1 MSKTHWPKGSSL
13 TNFTLIVPCGRHFH
27 PSASNCCYCNRKSVK
42 ICAICGSINLKR
54 YFLKNIIPTDE
65 IVPTDELSSHRL
77 HTQIIFHAEE
87 HGLFRTRINRIERIF
102 HPDHI
107 YARLYYTAC
116 LSMLN
121 RLYSCRY
128 SFITMASPSGAIPIC
143 IFCSSSMVL
152 PSASFFLHFA
162 VILSTIQ

>member
-1 MSKTHWPKGSSL
+1 MNTDYYWTRISRISR
-13 TNFTLIVPCGRHFH
+13 IVPCGRHFH

-54 YFLKNIIPTDE
+54 YFLKNIILTDE

-107 YARLYYTAC
+107 SSKLRQMNTDDFLWGHGDKYSAHGCYFWTRINRIERIFHPEHISSKLRLI
-116 LSMLN
+116 S
-121 RLYSCRY
+121 
-128 SFITMASPSGAIPIC
+128 
-143 IFCSSSMVL
+143 
-152 PSASFFLHFA
+152 
-162 VILSTIQ
+162 